1 MFNSLNNFKMKR
13 ILFPTDFSE
22 VATNAFVYALELAQL
37 VQAEIVVL
45 HSYDLI
51 PMDDQFFPENFNEIY
66 DSVELAN
73 FEQFKE
79 EIPKLRVIIENHKLE
94 HIKMTHRLMEGDLMA
109 NIKKS
114 IKEDQIDFL
123 VMGTSDVGEWEA
135 LFAGSNSGS
144 VILGLDIPMF
154 CVPLGVQFKTIKT
167 IGYINHYTSKDQETL
182 TAVLAIAKMMNA
194 TVKSLYV
201 RTSKSELDTE
211 TKKKWEES
219 FNNKPIAFFEVRN
232 DEIKQM
238 TLDFVSHQE
247 IDVLAMLTYK
257 RNIFE
262 GMFVANYANKN
273 ASGIEIPILVIH
285 A

>member
-1 MFNSLNNFKMKR
+1 MKR

-22 VATNAFVYALELAQL
+22 VATNAFVYALELAKL
-37 VQAEIVVL
+37 VQAEVLVL

-79 EIPKLRVIIENHKLE
+79 EIPKLRAIMEEHQMEHLKL
-94 HIKMTHRLMEGDLMA
+94 THRLMEGDLTA
-109 NIKKS
+109 NVKKS
-114 IKEDQIDFL
+114 IEEDKIDYL

-135 LFAGSNSGS
+135 LFAGSHSGS

-154 CVPLGVQFKTIKT
+154 CVPFGVKFKAVKN
-167 IGYINHYTSKDQETL
+167 IGYVNHYTPKDKEAL
-182 TAVLAIAKMMNA
+182 VAVLDIAKMMDA

-201 RTSKSELDTE
+201 RTSKSEMDAE
-211 TKKKWEES
+211 TKKSWEED
-219 FNNKPIAFFEVRN
+219 FVKEPITFFEVRN

-238 TLDFVSHQE
+238 ILDFVSRHE

-257 RNIFE
+257 KNIFE
-262 GMFVANYANKN
+262 GMFVPNYAKGN
-273 ASGIEIPILVIH
+273 ASGIKIPILVIH

>member
-1 MFNSLNNFKMKR
+1 MKR

-22 VATNAFVYALELAQL
+22 VATNAFVYALELAKL
-37 VQAEIVVL
+37 VQAEVLVL

-79 EIPKLRVIIENHKLE
+79 EIPKLRAIMEEHQMEHLKL
-94 HIKMTHRLMEGDLMA
+94 THRLMEGDLTA
-109 NIKKS
+109 NVKKS
-114 IKEDQIDFL
+114 IEEDKINYL

-135 LFAGSNSGS
+135 LFAGSHSGS

-154 CVPLGVQFKTIKT
+154 CVPFGVKFKAVKN
-167 IGYINHYTSKDQETL
+167 IGYVNHYTPKDKEAL
-182 TAVLAIAKMMNA
+182 VAVLDIAKMMDA

-201 RTSKSELDTE
+201 RTSKSEMDAE
-211 TKKKWEES
+211 TKKSWEED
-219 FNNKPIAFFEVRN
+219 FVKEPITFFEVRN

-238 TLDFVSHQE
+238 ILDFVSRHE

-257 RNIFE
+257 KNIFE
-262 GMFVANYANKN
+262 GMFVPNYAKDN
-273 ASGIEIPILVIH
+273 ASGIKIPILVIH

>member
-1 MFNSLNNFKMKR
+1 MKR

-22 VATNAFVYALELAQL
+22 VATNAFVYALELAKL
-37 VQAEIVVL
+37 VQAEVLVL

-79 EIPKLRVIIENHKLE
+79 EIPKLRAIMEKHQME
-94 HIKMTHRLMEGDLMA
+94 HIKMTHRLMEGDLTA
-109 NIKKS
+109 NVKKS
-114 IKEDQIDFL
+114 IEEDKIDYL

-135 LFAGSNSGS
+135 LFAGSHSGS

-154 CVPLGVQFKTIKT
+154 CVPFGVKFKAVKN
-167 IGYINHYTSKDQETL
+167 IGYVNHYTPKDKEAL
-182 TAVLAIAKMMNA
+182 VAVLDIAKMMDA

-201 RTSKSELDTE
+201 RTSKSEMDAE
-211 TKKKWEES
+211 TKKSWEED
-219 FNNKPIAFFEVRN
+219 FVKEPITFFEVRN

-238 TLDFVSHQE
+238 ILDFVSRHE

-257 RNIFE
+257 KNIFE
-262 GMFVANYANKN
+262 GMFVPNYAKDN
-273 ASGIEIPILVIH
+273 ASGIKIPILVIH

>member
-1 MFNSLNNFKMKR
+1 MKR

-22 VATNAFVYALELAQL
+22 VATNAFVYALELAKL
-37 VQAEIVVL
+37 VQAEVLVL

-79 EIPKLRVIIENHKLE
+79 EIPKLRAIMEEHQMEHLKL
-94 HIKMTHRLMEGDLMA
+94 THRLMEGDLTA
-109 NIKKS
+109 NVKKS
-114 IKEDQIDFL
+114 IEEDKIDYL

-135 LFAGSNSGS
+135 LFAGSHSGS

-154 CVPLGVQFKTIKT
+154 CVPFGVKFKAVKN
-167 IGYINHYTSKDQETL
+167 IGYVNHYTPKDKEAL
-182 TAVLAIAKMMNA
+182 GVVLDIAKMMDA

-201 RTSKSELDTE
+201 RTSKSEMDAE
-211 TKKKWEES
+211 TKKSWEED
-219 FNNKPIAFFEVRN
+219 FVKEPITFFEVRN

-238 TLDFVSHQE
+238 TLDFVSRHE

-257 RNIFE
+257 KNIFE
-262 GMFVANYANKN
+262 GMFVPNYAKDN
-273 ASGIEIPILVIH
+273 ASGIKIP
-285 A
+285 

>member
-1 MFNSLNNFKMKR
+1 MKR

-22 VATNAFVYALELAQL
+22 VATNAFVYALELAKL
-37 VQAEIVVL
+37 VQAEVLVL

-73 FEQFKE
+73 FEQFTE
-79 EIPKLRVIIENHKLE
+79 EIPKLRAIMEEHQMEHLKL
-94 HIKMTHRLMEGDLMA
+94 THRLMEGDLTA
-109 NIKKS
+109 NVKKS
-114 IKEDQIDFL
+114 IEEDKIDYL

-135 LFAGSNSGS
+135 LFAGSHSGS

-154 CVPLGVQFKTIKT
+154 CVPFGVKFKAVKN
-167 IGYINHYTSKDQETL
+167 IGYVNHYTPKDKEAL
-182 TAVLAIAKMMNA
+182 GVVLDIAKMMDA

-201 RTSKSELDTE
+201 RTSKSEMDAE
-211 TKKKWEES
+211 TKKSWEED
-219 FNNKPIAFFEVRN
+219 FVKEPITFFEVRN

-238 TLDFVSHQE
+238 ILDFVSRHE

-257 RNIFE
+257 KNIFE
-262 GMFVANYANKN
+262 GMFVPNYAKDN
-273 ASGIEIPILVIH
+273 ASGIKIPILVIH

>member
-1 MFNSLNNFKMKR
+1 MKR

-22 VATNAFVYALELAQL
+22 VATNAFVYALELAKL
-37 VQAEIVVL
+37 VQAEVLVL

-73 FEQFKE
+73 FEQFTE
-79 EIPKLRVIIENHKLE
+79 EIPKLRAIMEEHQMEHLKL
-94 HIKMTHRLMEGDLMA
+94 THRLMEGDLTA
-109 NIKKS
+109 NVKKS
-114 IKEDQIDFL
+114 IEEDKIDYL

-135 LFAGSNSGS
+135 LFAGSHSGS

-154 CVPLGVQFKTIKT
+154 CVPFGVKFKAVKN
-167 IGYINHYTSKDQETL
+167 IGYVNHYTPKDKEAL
-182 TAVLAIAKMMNA
+182 VAVLDIAKMMDA

-201 RTSKSELDTE
+201 RTSKSEMDAE
-211 TKKKWEES
+211 TKKSWEED
-219 FNNKPIAFFEVRN
+219 FVKEPITFFEVRN

-238 TLDFVSHQE
+238 ILDFVSRHE

-257 RNIFE
+257 KNIFE
-262 GMFVANYANKN
+262 GMFVPNYAKDN

>member
-1 MFNSLNNFKMKR
+1 MKR

-22 VATNAFVYALELAQL
+22 VATNAFVYALELAKL
-37 VQAEIVVL
+37 VQAEVLVL

-66 DSVELAN
+66 DSVELVN

-79 EIPKLRVIIENHKLE
+79 EIPKLRAIMEEHQMEHLKL
-94 HIKMTHRLMEGDLMA
+94 THRLMEGDLTA
-109 NIKKS
+109 NVKKS
-114 IKEDQIDFL
+114 IEEDKIDYL

-135 LFAGSNSGS
+135 LFAGSHSGS

-154 CVPLGVQFKTIKT
+154 CVPFGVKFKAVKN
-167 IGYINHYTSKDQETL
+167 IGYVNHYTPKDKE
-182 TAVLAIAKMMNA
+182 VLGVVLDIAKMMDV

-201 RTSKSELDTE
+201 RTSKSEMDAE
-211 TKKKWEES
+211 TKKSWEED
-219 FNNKPIAFFEVRN
+219 FVKEPITFFEVRN

-238 TLDFVSHQE
+238 ILDFVSRHE

-257 RNIFE
+257 KNIFE
-262 GMFVANYANKN
+262 GMFVPNYAKDN
-273 ASGIEIPILVIH
+273 ASGIKIPILVIH

>member
-1 MFNSLNNFKMKR
+1 MKR

-22 VATNAFVYALELAQL
+22 VATNAFVYALELAKL
-37 VQAEIVVL
+37 VQAEVLVL

-79 EIPKLRVIIENHKLE
+79 EIPKLRAIMEEHQMEHLKL
-94 HIKMTHRLMEGDLMA
+94 THRLMEGDLTA
-109 NIKKS
+109 NVKKS
-114 IKEDQIDFL
+114 IEEDKIDYL

-135 LFAGSNSGS
+135 LFAGSHSGS

-154 CVPLGVQFKTIKT
+154 CVPFGVKFKAVKN
-167 IGYINHYTSKDQETL
+167 IGYVNHYTPKDKEAL
-182 TAVLAIAKMMNA
+182 GVVLDIAKMMDA

-201 RTSKSELDTE
+201 RTSKSEMDAE
-211 TKKKWEES
+211 TKKSWEED
-219 FNNKPIAFFEVRN
+219 FVKEPITFFEVRN

-238 TLDFVSHQE
+238 ILDFVSRHE

-257 RNIFE
+257 KNIFE
-262 GMFVANYANKN
+262 GMFVPNYAKDN
-273 ASGIEIPILVIH
+273 ASGIKIPILVIH

>member
-1 MFNSLNNFKMKR
+1 MKR

-22 VATNAFVYALELAQL
+22 VATNAFVYALELAIL
-37 VQAEIVVL
+37 VHAEIVVL

-66 DSVELAN
+66 DSIELAN

-79 EIPKLRVIIENHKLE
+79 EIPKLRAIMEKQQMEN
-94 HIKMTHRLMEGDLMA
+94 IKMRHRLMEGNLIA

-114 IKEDQIDFL
+114 IDEDKIDYL
-123 VMGTSDVGEWEA
+123 VMGTSDDSEWEA

-144 VILGLDIPMF
+144 VILGLHVPMF
-154 CVPLGVQFKTIKT
+154 CVPLGVQFHAIKT
-167 IGYINHYTSKDQETL
+167 MGYVNHYTAKDKEAL
-182 TAVLAIAKMMNA
+182 AVVLNMAKMINA
-194 TVKSLYV
+194 DVKSLYV

-211 TKKKWEES
+211 TKKKWEEN
-219 FNNKPIAFFEVRN
+219 FNEQPIAFFEVRN

-238 TLDFVSHQE
+238 TLDFVSRHD

-257 RNIFE
+257 KNIFE
-262 GMFVANYANKN
+262 GMFVPNYAKN
-273 ASGIEIPILVIH
+273 NGSEIKIPILVIH

>member
-1 MFNSLNNFKMKR
+1 MKR

-22 VATNAFVYALELAQL
+22 VATNAFVYALELANL
-37 VQAEIVVL
+37 VQAEVLVL

-73 FEQFKE
+73 FEQFKD
-79 EIPKLRVIIENHKLE
+79 EIPKLHAIMEDHQLGN
-94 HIKMTHRLMEGDLMA
+94 IKMSHRLMEGDLTSC
-109 NIKKS
+109 IKKS
-114 IKEDQIDFL
+114 IEEDKIDYL
-123 VMGTSDVGEWEA
+123 VMGTSEVGEWEA

-154 CVPLGVQFKTIKT
+154 CVPLGVKFKAVKN
-167 IGYINHYTSKDQETL
+167 IGYVNHYTPKDKETL
-182 TAVLAIAKMMNA
+182 GVVLGIAKMINA
-194 TVKSLYV
+194 SVKSLYV
-201 RTSKSELDTE
+201 RTSKSEMDAE
-211 TKKKWEES
+211 TKKSWEES
-219 FNNKPIAFFEVRN
+219 FSQEPIAFFEVRN

-247 IDVLAMLTYK
+247 IDVLTMLTYK
-257 RNIFE
+257 KNIFE
-262 GMFVANYANKN
+262 GMFVPNYAKKN
-273 ASGIEIPILVIH
+273 ALGIEIPILVIH

>member
-1 MFNSLNNFKMKR
+1 MKR

-22 VATNAFVYALELAQL
+22 VATNAFVYALELAKL
-37 VQAEIVVL
+37 VQAVVLVL
-45 HSYDLI
+45 HSYDFI

-79 EIPKLRVIIENHKLE
+79 EIPKLRAIMEEHQMEHLKL
-94 HIKMTHRLMEGDLMA
+94 THRLMEGDLTA
-109 NIKKS
+109 NVKKS
-114 IKEDQIDFL
+114 IEEDKIDYL

-154 CVPLGVQFKTIKT
+154 CVPFGVKFKAVKN
-167 IGYINHYTSKDQETL
+167 IGYVNHYTPKDKEAL
-182 TAVLAIAKMMNA
+182 GVVLDIAKMMDA

-201 RTSKSELDTE
+201 RTSKSEMDAE
-211 TKKKWEES
+211 TKKSWEED
-219 FNNKPIAFFEVRN
+219 FVKEPIAFFEVRN

-238 TLDFVSHQE
+238 ILDFVSRHE

-257 RNIFE
+257 KNIFE
-262 GMFVANYANKN
+262 GMFVPNYAKDN
-273 ASGIEIPILVIH
+273 ASGIKIPILVIH

>member
-1 MFNSLNNFKMKR
+1 MKR

-22 VATNAFVYALELAQL
+22 VATNAFVYALELAKL
-37 VQAEIVVL
+37 VQAELLVL

-79 EIPKLRVIIENHKLE
+79 EIPKLRAIMEKHQME
-94 HIKMTHRLMEGDLMA
+94 HVKMTHRLMEGDLVA

-114 IKEDQIDFL
+114 IQEDKIDYL
-123 VMGTSDVGEWEA
+123 VMGTSSDREWEA

-144 VILGLDIPMF
+144 VILGLDVPMF
-154 CVPLGVQFKTIKT
+154 CVPFGVKFNQIKN
-167 IGYINHYTSKDQETL
+167 IGYVNHYTPKDKEIL
-182 TAVLAIAKMMNA
+182 GKVLNIAKMTNA

-201 RTSKSELDTE
+201 RTSKSELDAE
-211 TKKKWEES
+211 TKKRWEEN
-219 FNNKPIAFFEVRN
+219 FKGEPVTFFEIRN

-247 IDVLAMLTYK
+247 IDVLTMLTYK
-257 RNIFE
+257 NNIFE
-262 GMFVANYANKN
+262 GMFVPNYAKKN
-273 ASGIEIPILVIH
+273 ASEIEIPILVIH

>member
-1 MFNSLNNFKMKR
+1 MKR

-22 VATNAFVYALELAQL
+22 VATNAFVYALELAKL
-37 VQAEIVVL
+37 VQAEVLVL

-79 EIPKLRVIIENHKLE
+79 EIPKLRAIMEEHQMEHLKL
-94 HIKMTHRLMEGDLMA
+94 THRLMEGDLTA
-109 NIKKS
+109 NVKKS
-114 IKEDQIDFL
+114 IEEDKIDYL

-135 LFAGSNSGS
+135 PFAGSHSGS

-154 CVPLGVQFKTIKT
+154 CVPFGVKFKAVKN
-167 IGYINHYTSKDQETL
+167 IGYVNHYTPKDKEAL
-182 TAVLAIAKMMNA
+182 VAVLDIAKRINA

-201 RTSKSELDTE
+201 RTSKSEMDAE
-211 TKKKWEES
+211 TKKSWEES
-219 FNNKPIAFFEVRN
+219 FSQEPIAFFEVRN

-238 TLDFVSHQE
+238 TLDFVSRHE

-257 RNIFE
+257 KNIFE
-262 GMFVANYANKN
+262 GMFVPNYAKDN
-273 ASGIEIPILVIH
+273 ASGIKIPILVIH

>member
-1 MFNSLNNFKMKR
+1 MKR

-22 VATNAFVYALELAQL
+22 VATNAFVYALELAKL
-37 VQAEIVVL
+37 VQAEVLVL

-79 EIPKLRVIIENHKLE
+79 EIPKLRAIMEEHQMEHLKL
-94 HIKMTHRLMEGDLMA
+94 THRLMEGDLTA
-109 NIKKS
+109 NVKKS
-114 IKEDQIDFL
+114 IEEDKIDYL

-154 CVPLGVQFKTIKT
+154 CVPFGVKFKAVKN
-167 IGYINHYTSKDQETL
+167 IGYVNHYTPKDKE
-182 TAVLAIAKMMNA
+182 VLGVVLDIAKMMDA

-201 RTSKSELDTE
+201 RTSKSEMDAE
-211 TKKKWEES
+211 TKKSWEED
-219 FNNKPIAFFEVRN
+219 FVKEPITFFEVRN

-238 TLDFVSHQE
+238 ILDFVSRHE

-257 RNIFE
+257 KNIFE
-262 GMFVANYANKN
+262 GMFVPNYAKDN
-273 ASGIEIPILVIH
+273 ASGIKIPILVIH

>member
-1 MFNSLNNFKMKR
+1 MKR

-22 VATNAFVYALELAQL
+22 VATNAFVYALELAKL
-37 VQAEIVVL
+37 VQAEVLVL

-79 EIPKLRVIIENHKLE
+79 EIPKLRAIMEEHQMEHLKL
-94 HIKMTHRLMEGDLMA
+94 THRLMEGDLTA
-109 NIKKS
+109 NVKKS
-114 IKEDQIDFL
+114 IEEDKIDYL

-135 LFAGSNSGS
+135 LFAGSHSGS

-154 CVPLGVQFKTIKT
+154 CVPFGVKFKAVKN
-167 IGYINHYTSKDQETL
+167 IGYVNHYTPKDKEAL
-182 TAVLAIAKMMNA
+182 VAVLDIAKMMDA

-201 RTSKSELDTE
+201 RTSKSEMDAE
-211 TKKKWEES
+211 TKKSWEED
-219 FNNKPIAFFEVRN
+219 FVKEPITFFEVRN

-238 TLDFVSHQE
+238 ILDFVSRHE

-257 RNIFE
+257 KNIFE
-262 GMFVANYANKN
+262 GMFVPNYAKDN
-273 ASGIEIPILVIH
+273 ASGIKIPILVIH

>member
-1 MFNSLNNFKMKR
+1 MKR

-22 VATNAFVYALELAQL
+22 VATNAFVYALELAKL
-37 VQAEIVVL
+37 VQAEVLVL

-73 FEQFKE
+73 FEQFTE
-79 EIPKLRVIIENHKLE
+79 EIPKLRAIMEEHQMEHLKL
-94 HIKMTHRLMEGDLMA
+94 THRLMEGDLTA
-109 NIKKS
+109 NVKKS
-114 IKEDQIDFL
+114 IEEDKIDYL

-135 LFAGSNSGS
+135 LFAGSHSGS

-154 CVPLGVQFKTIKT
+154 CVPFGVKFKAVKN
-167 IGYINHYTSKDQETL
+167 IGYVNHYTPKDKEAL
-182 TAVLAIAKMMNA
+182 VAVLDIAKMMDA

-201 RTSKSELDTE
+201 RTSKSEMDAE
-211 TKKKWEES
+211 TKKSWEED
-219 FNNKPIAFFEVRN
+219 FVKEPITFFEVRN

-238 TLDFVSHQE
+238 ILDFVSRHE

-257 RNIFE
+257 KNIFE
-262 GMFVANYANKN
+262 GMFVPNYAKDN
-273 ASGIEIPILVIH
+273 ASGIKIPILVIH

>member
-1 MFNSLNNFKMKR
+1 MKR

-22 VATNAFVYALELAQL
+22 VATNAFVYALELAKL
-37 VQAEIVVL
+37 VQAEVLVL

-79 EIPKLRVIIENHKLE
+79 EIPKLRAIMEEHQMEHLKL
-94 HIKMTHRLMEGDLMA
+94 THRLMEGDLTA
-109 NIKKS
+109 NVKKS
-114 IKEDQIDFL
+114 IEEDKIDYL

-135 LFAGSNSGS
+135 LFAGSHSGS

-154 CVPLGVQFKTIKT
+154 CVPFGVKFKAVKN
-167 IGYINHYTSKDQETL
+167 IGYVNHYTPKDKE
-182 TAVLAIAKMMNA
+182 VLGVVLDIAKMMDV

-201 RTSKSELDTE
+201 RTSKSEMDAE
-211 TKKKWEES
+211 TKKSWEED
-219 FNNKPIAFFEVRN
+219 FVKEPITFFEVRN

-238 TLDFVSHQE
+238 ILDFVSRHE

-257 RNIFE
+257 KNIFE
-262 GMFVANYANKN
+262 GMFVPNYAKDN
-273 ASGIEIPILVIH
+273 ASGIKIPILVIH

>member
-1 MFNSLNNFKMKR
+1 MKR

-22 VATNAFVYALELAQL
+22 VATNAFVYALEFANK
-37 VQAEIVVL
+37 VQAELIVL

-51 PMDDQFFPENFNEIY
+51 PIDDQFFPENFNEIY
-66 DSVELAN
+66 DSIELAN
-73 FEQFKE
+73 FELFKE
-79 EIPKLRVIIENHKLE
+79 EVPKLRALMESRKLE
-94 HIKMTHRLMEGDLMA
+94 HLKMTHRLMEGDLNS

-114 IKEDQIDFL
+114 IEEDKIDYL
-123 VMGTSDVGEWEA
+123 VMGTSDAGEWEA

-144 VILGLDIPMF
+144 VILELHIPMF
-154 CVPLGVQFKTIKT
+154 CVPLGVKFETIRN
-167 IGYINHYTSKDQETL
+167 IGYVNHYTSKDKETL
-182 TAVLAIAKMMNA
+182 DDLLVLAKNIKAKI
-194 TVKSLYV
+194 KSLYV

-211 TKKKWEES
+211 TKNKWEANFSEE
-219 FNNKPIAFFEVRN
+219 PIAFFEVRN

-257 RNIFE
+257 SNIFE
-262 GMFVANYANKN
+262 GMFVPNYAHKN

>member
-1 MFNSLNNFKMKR
+1 MKR

-22 VATNAFVYALELAQL
+22 VATNAFVYALELAKL
-37 VQAEIVVL
+37 VQAEVLVL

-79 EIPKLRVIIENHKLE
+79 EIPKLRAIMEEHQMEHLKL
-94 HIKMTHRLMEGDLMA
+94 THRLMEGDLTA
-109 NIKKS
+109 NVKKS
-114 IKEDQIDFL
+114 IEEDKIDYL

-135 LFAGSNSGS
+135 LFAGSHSGS

-154 CVPLGVQFKTIKT
+154 CVPFGVKFKAVKN
-167 IGYINHYTSKDQETL
+167 IGYVNHYTPKDKEAL
-182 TAVLAIAKMMNA
+182 GVVLDIAKMMDA

-201 RTSKSELDTE
+201 RTSKSEMDAE
-211 TKKKWEES
+211 TKKSWEES
-219 FNNKPIAFFEVRN
+219 FSQEPIAFFEVRN

-238 TLDFVSHQE
+238 TLDFVSRHE

-257 RNIFE
+257 
-262 GMFVANYANKN
+262 KN
-273 ASGIEIPILVIH
+273 R
-285 A
+285 

>member
-1 MFNSLNNFKMKR
+1 MKR

-22 VATNAFVYALELAQL
+22 VATNAFEYALEFANK
-37 VQAEIVVL
+37 VQGELMVL

-79 EIPKLRVIIENHKLE
+79 EIPKLRAIMENHQME
-94 HIKMTHRLMEGDLMA
+94 HIKMTHRLMEGDLRA

-114 IKEDQIDFL
+114 IQEDKIDYL
-123 VMGTSDVGEWEA
+123 VMGTSGVSEWEA

-144 VILGLDIPMF
+144 VILGLEIPMF
-154 CVPLGVQFKTIKT
+154 CVPSGVKFKNIKT
-167 IGYINHYTSKDQETL
+167 IGYVNHYTAKDKETL
-182 TAVLAIAKMMNA
+182 GVVLDMAKMINA

-201 RTSKSELDTE
+201 RTHKSEIDAG
-211 TKKKWEES
+211 TKKKWEENFS
-219 FNNKPIAFFEVRN
+219 EEPIAFFEVRN
-232 DEIKQM
+232 EEIKQM
-238 TLDFVSHQE
+238 TLDFISHQE
-247 IDVLAMLTYK
+247 IDVLTMLTYK
-257 RNIFE
+257 NNIFE
-262 GMFVANYANKN
+262 GMFVPTYAKKN
-273 ASGIEIPILVIH
+273 VSEFEIPILVIH